1 MASPKVYDAPK
12 FVPPAYLYRCEL
24 DRVIDGDTVDLN
36 IDLGFKTWV
45 FKRIRLIGINTA
57 ELRGGTDETKA
68 HARVAKSRVEEL
80 YAQAD
85 ECFVQTHMDAEGKYG
100 RTLGWLYTLKDEKI
114 TNINILLME
123 EDLAEESA
131 Y

>member
-1 MASPKVYDAPK
+1 MARIKVYDAPK
-12 FVPPAYLYRCEL
+12 FIQPTYLYRCKL
-24 DRVIDGDTVDLN
+24 GRVIDGDTVDVN
-36 IDLGFKTWV
+36 IDLGFKTWAY
-45 FKRIRLIGINTA
+45 KRIRLIGINTA

-68 HARVAKSRVEEL
+68 HARLAKKRVEDLFAE
-80 YAQAD
+80 AD
-85 ECFVQTHMDAEGKYG
+85 ESFVQTHWDAKGKYG
-100 RTLGWLYTLKDEKI
+100 RVLGWLYVLKDEQV